1 MPNGP
6 VMFPCSQAG
15 SGGFFRSIGR
25 QSAIL
30 AKTLFTN
37 RFPRLS
43 QSEQTRGIRLGGWG
57 FQMIKEALRK
67 SAGFEVSKVST

>member
-43 QSEQTRGIRLGGWG
+43 PIRTDPRNQVRGLG
-57 FQMIKEALRK
+57 FPND
-67 SAGFEVSKVST
+67 